1 MSLAEKISAVVAA
14 IGAELKA
21 KADSADLAEV
31 ATSGSYDDLDDKP
44 SIPAPLPSQAGN
56 AGKVLGTDGT
66 VPSWITPS
74 GGGGASVNPVPIA
87 ANYTASVGDFVVP
100 MAVGLTVTLPGSAD
114 HGDTV
119 QVFNPDTSLT
129 VSYFSLFIQSAATVV
144 PGPETLSTFLYV
156 ANVDLGAGPM
166 SGWYLLGQW
175 ATADVPVNPRFT
187 FRSETDWDATTPEA
201 DRTYLV
207 FED

>member
-1 MSLAEKISAVVAA
+1 MAWSHKGSILGPQGDSGTRGPKGDTGEDGLSAY
-14 IGAELKA
+14 
-21 KADSADLAEV
+21 EV
-31 ATSGSYDDLDDKP
+31 AVDNGFVGTEEDWLESLKGEPGS
-44 SIPAPLPSQAGN
+44 
-56 AGKVLGTDGT
+56 
-66 VPSWITPS
+66 
-74 GGGGASVNPVPIA
+74 GGASMNPVPIV

-119 QVFNPDTSLT
+119 RVFNPDPTDLT

-156 ANVDLGAGPM
+156 ADVDLGAGPM

-187 FRSETDWDATTPEA
+187 FLDETTWGSTTPEA